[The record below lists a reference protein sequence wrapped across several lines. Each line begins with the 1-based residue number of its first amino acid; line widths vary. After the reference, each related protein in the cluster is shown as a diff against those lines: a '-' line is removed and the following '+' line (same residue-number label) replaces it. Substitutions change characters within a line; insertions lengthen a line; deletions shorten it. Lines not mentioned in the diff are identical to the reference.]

1 MATKKF
7 EQFITEL
14 KYQTYAKASKM
25 LKDKGHTKRADALSK
40 HNSIHRLKLDMFEN
54 YEDLRPFEM
63 WVHVLDEDEIPD
75 NKKRLK
81 KVTVY
86 LSTFSW
92 LPSEDNECGGVDIS
106 PIFLYNRKEPYMN
119 PGDFNLFKSE
129 KDHRKSCNDSLIGD
143 YSLQLSYYNNKVSNL
158 YSFEGNSDYY
168 KFTNRRDAVRF
179 KKIITS
185 DPHFI
190 DCIVDAVGKCE
201 ELDAFSIHKQ
211 FIDAIKIN
219 DLYLD

>member
-14 KYQTYAKASKM
+14 KYQTYAKAAKM
-25 LKDKGHTKRADALSK
+25 LKDKGHTKRADDLHK
-40 HNSIHRLKLDMFEN
+40 HKAIHRLKLDMFEN

-63 WVHVLDEDEIPD
+63 WVHILDEDERPD
-75 NKKRLK
+75 NKKRAQ

-92 LPSEDNECGGVDIS
+92 LPSEENECVGVDLA

-143 YSLQLSYYNNKVSNL
+143 YSLQLSYYDNKVSKL
-158 YSFEGNSDYY
+158 YSFEGGVDYY

-190 DCIVDAVGKCE
+190 DCMVDSASGCE
-201 ELDAFSIHKQ
+201 ELDVFSIHKK

>member
-40 HNSIHRLKLDMFEN
+40 HNSTHRLKLDMFEN

-63 WVHVLDEDEIPD
+63 WVHVLNEDERPD
-75 NKKRLK
+75 NKKRAHK
-81 KVTVY
+81 ATVY

-92 LPSEDNECGGVDIS
+92 LPSEENECVGVDLA

-129 KDHRKSCNDSLIGD
+129 KDHRKSCGDSLVGD
-143 YSLQLSYYNNKVSNL
+143 YSLQLSYYDNKVSKL
-158 YSFEGNSDYY
+158 YSFEGGFDYY

-190 DCIVDAVGKCE
+190 DCMVDSASGCE
-201 ELDAFSIHKQ
+201 ELDVFSIHKK

>member
-7 EQFITEL
+7 EQFINEL
-14 KYQTYAKASKM
+14 KYQTYAKAAKM
-25 LKDKGHTKRADALSK
+25 LRDKGHTKRADALGK
-40 HNSIHRLKLDMFEN
+40 HNSTHRLKLYMFEN

-63 WVHVLDEDEIPD
+63 WVKVLKEDEIPD
-75 NKKRLK
+75 NKKRMQ

-86 LSTFSW
+86 LSTFSYI
-92 LPSEDNECGGVDIS
+92 PSEENECSSLDIS

-143 YSLQLSYYNNKVSNL
+143 YSLQLSYYNNEVSKL
-158 YSFEGNSDYY
+158 YSFEGGSDYY

-190 DCIVDAVGKCE
+190 DCMVEAGDGCE
-201 ELDAFSIHKQ
+201 ELDAFSIHKK

>member
-14 KYQTYAKASKM
+14 KYQTYAKAAKI
-25 LKDKGHTKRADALSK
+25 LKEKGHTKRADSLVK

-63 WVHVLDEDEIPD
+63 WVHVLDQDEMPD
-75 NKKRLK
+75 NKERLK

-92 LPSEDNECGGVDIS
+92 LPSEDNGCETVDLQ
-106 PIFLYNRKEPYMN
+106 PIFLYNRKEPYMDTSN
-119 PGDFNLFKSE
+119 FNLFKDE
-129 KDHRKSCNDSLIGD
+129 KDHRKSCSDCLTGE
-143 YSLQLSYYNNKVSNL
+143 YSANISYYENKVVDIF
-158 YSFEGNSDYY
+158 SFEGGADYY
-168 KFTNRRDAVRF
+168 RFTNRRDAVRF

-190 DCIVDAVGKCE
+190 DCVVDAVGKCE

>member
-14 KYQTYAKASKM
+14 KYQTYAKAAKI
-25 LKDKGHTKRADALSK
+25 LKEKGHTKRADSLVK

-63 WVHVLDEDEIPD
+63 WVHVLDQDEMPD
-75 NKKRLK
+75 NKERLK

-92 LPSEDNECGGVDIS
+92 IPSEDNECATVDLQ
-106 PIFLYNRKEPYMN
+106 PIFLYNRKEPYMDTSN
-119 PGDFNLFKSE
+119 FNLFKDE
-129 KDHRKSCNDSLIGD
+129 KDHRKSCNDCLTGE
-143 YSLQLSYYNNKVSNL
+143 YSANISYYENKVVDIF
-158 YSFEGNSDYY
+158 SFEGGADYY
-168 KFTNRRDAVRF
+168 RFTNRRDAVRF

-190 DCIVDAVGKCE
+190 DCVVDAVGKCE